1 MTLGKMEPS
10 STMEQ
15 WYVVDGFNSETGEY
29 TLVKKHGEETEEYL
43 QIKDLLEF
51 YKEQNVR
58 VEYDENRETGY
69 FTYSASGY
77 SIDVEYKEDLNK
89 YLSDNY
95 LYKVENN
102 DSSIVVYERDKIVDI
117 DSSQLVFVDDIEAVL
132 DKNIKNGVWFV
143 QGASVSDA
151 SKYERKSLDEIGI
164 SETTDEKADAV
175 AQAEYDRKIRE
186 IEIQEEKYDAQ
197 ITELEST
204 LKGIEQEIENQEKI
218 VKQNI
223 QSSFSTFSS

>member
-1 MTLGKMEPS
+1 M
-10 STMEQ
+10 
-15 WYVVDGFNSETGEY
+15 
-29 TLVKKHGEETEEYL
+29 
-43 QIKDLLEF
+43 
-51 YKEQNVR
+51 
-58 VEYDENRETGY
+58 
-69 FTYSASGY
+69 
-77 SIDVEYKEDLNK
+77 NK